1 MHHFAL
7 LKYKDLQLAYGTLD
21 EATFAR
27 TTTFEILKMSRLRN
41 ISQNIFAHETTF
53 NSLEL

>member
-7 LKYKDLQLAYGTLD
+7 LKYKDLKLAYGTLD
-21 EATFAR
+21 EATFA
-27 TTTFEILKMSRLRN
+27 
-41 ISQNIFAHETTF
+41 HETTF